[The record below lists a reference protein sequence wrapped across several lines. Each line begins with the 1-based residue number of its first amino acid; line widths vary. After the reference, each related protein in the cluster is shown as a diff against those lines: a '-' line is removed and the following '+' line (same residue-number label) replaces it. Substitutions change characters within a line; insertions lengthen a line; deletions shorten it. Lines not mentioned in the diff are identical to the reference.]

1 MSPLEKDVFIRCL
14 ICGAILTSLVLLAD
28 FLGALDNLEGWLYDR
43 RVQLCQLFNTPP
55 TDRIVHLDIDDRSL
69 DAIGRWP
76 WPRAT
81 MARLIDEIAVAKP
94 KAVAVD
100 VVMTDP
106 EPPTPV
112 INPDG
117 SYKLVDGDK
126 LLADAFKRA
135 GNVIIAASVVPKP
148 TRSASSIE
156 GAVLSEL
163 STDLE
168 ITEDQLVE
176 RVRKRLGEKTDANLI
191 LEQYL
196 PARREAMF
204 DRIRTEYDQTDI
216 TRDALL
222 KKLLAHT
229 DATLSSPILRVFD
242 EQFERALSMREM
254 RRFSAPL
261 PAKIST
267 LQTIPNLMPLRAF
280 SQAVNGEGF
289 ADDNITEPVV
299 RSLPLFVEQDNR
311 LYAQLGFAFA
321 CAMEDADLHH
331 AQVSATRIIVPRA
344 KGAIVVPVRRFS
356 SRTLQREVPLV
367 ADIPWF
373 GTREW
378 ATMYDFPKHELIK
391 QHFPISTVWD
401 ICETRDRLIKNNRET
416 DDAIL
421 GILGT
426 IDESKAKKYEGNRP
440 AAEDVKTRTAAI
452 GDALDQLKQIGG
464 VEAFTS
470 IKDPTPEEAH
480 QRDVVVASQKAL
492 LAAQVETPKL
502 LKDLAGLRKDL
513 ADRIAARGVLIGW
526 TATSAVDLVTTSIH
540 PRCPGVVVHG
550 VIANSVITNN
560 WWYRSSYWSV
570 ALLIITLGMM
580 TAVITGRDSPI
591 RASIFTFLL
600 AAGYLL
606 LNGFLLFD
614 YSNVIVGAAGPLV
627 AIGTVWVGCTL
638 LRVIVEGLERVKVAR
653 DLAVF
658 RHEMLLAQKVQVA
671 LIPKNPPQIEGLEPY
686 GWTKPADMTGGDC
699 FDLWQLPDGRLG
711 ILLADASGHGLAPSM
726 IVSQVRTLVRAM
738 AEIETHPHPI
748 MTRVNDRVAQ
758 DLEPGR
764 FITAFLGFLS
774 ADGELTWVSAGHG
787 PILWCSKKNGQMCEL
802 ESTGM
807 PLGVM
812 EPWAADDPSP
822 PLRLEPSGMLIVFS
836 DGIFEAPAP
845 SGEQF
850 GVERVQEILKNKCDA
865 SAVEIVAAM
874 RDAVTKWQA
883 KDNPADDQTAVVVRK
898 IDTGVVVTAVQ
909 ADGAAETAGVSA

>member
-1 MSPLEKDVFIRCL
+1 MTALEKDLFIRCL
-14 ICGAILTSLVLLAD
+14 ICGAILTGLVLLAD
-28 FLGALDNLEGWLYDR
+28 FVGATDNLEGWLYDR
-43 RVQLCQLFNTPP
+43 RVALCQLFNTPP

-69 DAIGRWP
+69 DAIGKWP
-76 WPRAT
+76 WPRAK

-112 INPDG
+112 LQPDG
-117 SYKLVDGDK
+117 SYQLVEGDV
-126 LLADAFKRA
+126 LLAKALKHA
-135 GNVIIAASVVPKP
+135 GNVVIPASVIPKP

-168 ITEDQLVE
+168 VNEDQVVD
-176 RVRKRLGEKTDANLI
+176 RVRKRLGSNIDANQI
-191 LEQYL
+191 LQQFL

-204 DRIRTEYDQTDI
+204 ERIRTEFDQSDLTQDE
-216 TRDALL
+216 LL
-222 KKLLAHT
+222 RRLLPHT
-229 DATLSSPILRVFD
+229 DMTLSSPIRRVFN
-242 EQFERALSMREM
+242 EQFERAMAMREM
-254 RRFSAPL
+254 RQFSAPL
-261 PAKIST
+261 PAKVST
-267 LQTIPNLMPLRAF
+267 LQAIPNLLPLRAF
-280 SQAVNGEGF
+280 SQSANGEGF

-299 RSLPLFVEQDNR
+299 RSLPLFVEMDNR

-331 AQVSATRIIVPRA
+331 AQVSADRIIVPRA
-344 KGAIVVPVRRFS
+344 KGAIIIPVRRFY
-356 SRTLQREVPLV
+356 SRTMQREVPLV

-373 GTREW
+373 GTSDW
-378 ATMYDFPKHELIK
+378 TTMYDFPKHELRS
-391 QHFPISTVWD
+391 QHFAISTVWD
-401 ICETRDRLIKNNRET
+401 ICETRDRLIKNNTEA
-416 DDAIL
+416 DGAIV
-421 GILGT
+421 
-426 IDESKAKKYEGNRP
+426 S
-440 AAEDVKTRTAAI
+440 
-452 GDALDQLKQIGG
+452 
-464 VEAFTS
+464 
-470 IKDPTPEEAH
+470 
-480 QRDVVVASQKAL
+480 L
-492 LAAQVETPKL
+492 LANGLGDEVAVKQYLKNRASVENAAVRMPLIDST
-502 LKDLAGLRKDL
+502 LKDLDDAKFIEQYRSLPSPTTEEVQTRRILIASRQALVNAHEQNPALVKELAALRHEL
-513 ADRIAARGVLIGW
+513 ADRIAGRGVLIGW

-550 VIANSVITNN
+550 VIANSIITNS
-560 WWYRSSYWSV
+560 WWTRASYWST
-570 ALLIITLGMM
+570 ALLIITLGMI
-580 TAVITGRDSPI
+580 TAMITGRDSPT
-591 RASIFTFLL
+591 RGTIFALLL
-600 AAGYLL
+600 AIGYLL
-606 LNGFLLFD
+606 LNGLLLFD

-627 AIGTVWVGCTL
+627 AIGTVWAGCTL

-658 RHEMLLAQKVQVA
+658 QHEMLLAQKVQVA
-671 LIPKNPPQIEGLEPY
+671 LIPKKPPEIPGLEPH

-699 FDLWQLPDGRLG
+699 FDLWRLPDGRLG

-738 AEIETHPHPI
+738 AEIEASPHVI

-758 DLEPGR
+758 DLEQGR

-774 ADGELTWVSAGHG
+774 AEGELTWVSAGHG
-787 PILWCSKKNGQMCEL
+787 PILWCSKMNGQMLEM

-807 PLGVM
+807 PLGIM

-822 PLRLEPSGMLIVFS
+822 PLKLEPSGMLIVFS

-850 GVERVQEILKNKCDA
+850 GVERVQEILRNKCDA

-898 IDTGVVVTAVQ
+898 LDHGVVVTAVKEGQ
-909 ADGAAETAGVSA
+909 EI